1 METVE
6 RAVQTAPQGFRGEAQ
21 ALLRLGAP
29 IMATQACIMGMGFLD
44 TAMAGRYGAVDLA
57 GVTLAG
63 TILWPVFLLMTGVTM
78 AVMPIVS
85 QLVGARRTT
94 ECGEVIR
101 HGVWVA
107 LGGSLVTIVIIRS
120 AGPLF
125 TLMNADPEVVS
136 IATGYLQAASWGM
149 PGAMAYVVLRQSSEG
164 LGQTRPPMI
173 IAVLALALNAPLNYV
188 LIYGALGM
196 PALGGVGCGWATS
209 AVMWFELGLMLL
221 VTRRPYFRATGFLG
235 RAAQPSNEPGLAA
248 SNGPLR
254 PTGLSPRLSPN
265 RLAKAFSVWLEWR
278 WDTTLRILKLGLPI
292 GCTIFLEAAIFAA
305 VSVLIA
311 GHGVTALAGHSIAA
325 NLNWG
330 TYVIPMCLGSAAAI
344 RVGFHVGGGNLVG
357 ARRVSAAAFRLS
369 LAYALVVS
377 VVLIGLRFHLV
388 GIYTT
393 DAEVIAVAANLLIFI
408 AVYQIFDDTNAT
420 MVGALR
426 GYKDTRVPMLISLVG
441 YWIIA
446 LPLGVALAKGW
457 LGLPA
462 VGVYGYWSGLTLGLF
477 LVAACMAV
485 RLRRTSRDLERIDQL
500 ALG

>member
-1 METVE
+1 MESVE
-6 RAVQTAPQGFRGEAQ
+6 KTARSEPKGFRGGAQ

-44 TAMAGRYGAVDLA
+44 TAMAGRYGAVDIA

-63 TILWPVFLLMTGVTM
+63 TILWPVFLFTTGLTM

-85 QLVGARRTT
+85 QLVGARRTA
-94 ECGEVIR
+94 ECGEIIR

-107 LGGSLVTIVIIRS
+107 LCGSLVTIVIIRS

-125 TLMNADPEVVS
+125 TLMNADAEVVRVAS
-136 IATGYLQAASWGM
+136 GYLDAVSWGM

-164 LGQTRPPMI
+164 LGRTRPPMV

-188 LIYGALGM
+188 LIFGAWGM
-196 PALGGVGCGWATS
+196 PAMGGVGCGWATA

-235 RAAQPSNEPGLAA
+235 HDPQAPNELGSAA
-248 SNGPLR
+248 SNGPLGRESLPQGRLPSR
-254 PTGLSPRLSPN
+254 P
-265 RLAKAFSVWLEWR
+265 AQAFSVWLEWR
-278 WDTTLRILKLGLPI
+278 WDTALRIFKLGLPI
-292 GCTIFLEAAIFAA
+292 GLTIFVEMAIFAA
-305 VSVLIA
+305 VSVLVA
-311 GHGVTALAGHSIAA
+311 GHGVIALAGHSIAA

-344 RVGFHVGGGNLVG
+344 RVGFHVGGGNLDG
-357 ARRVSAAAFRLS
+357 ARRVAAAAFKLS

-377 VVLIGLRFHLV
+377 VLLVGLRFHLV

-393 DAEVIAVAANLLIFI
+393 DAEVVAIAANLLIFI

-457 LGLPA
+457 LGLPP

-477 LVAACMAV
+477 LVAACIAV
-485 RLRRTSRDLERIDQL
+485 RLLRTSRNLERIDQL
-500 ALG
+500 ALD

>member
-1 METVE
+1 
-6 RAVQTAPQGFRGEAQ
+6 
-21 ALLRLGAP
+21 
-29 IMATQACIMGMGFLD
+29 MATQACIMGMGFLD

-63 TILWPVFLLMTGVTM
+63 TILWPIFLFMTGVTM

-85 QLVGARRTT
+85 QLVGAQRTG

-107 LGGSLVTIVIIRS
+107 LGGSLVTMVIIRS

-125 TLMNADPEVVS
+125 TLMNADAEVVRV
-136 IATGYLQAASWGM
+136 ATGYLQAASWGM

-164 LGQTRPPMI
+164 LGRTRPPMV

-188 LIYGALGM
+188 LIYGALGL

-235 RAAQPSNEPGLAA
+235 RGAQPPSELGSGAP
-248 SNGPLR
+248 NGQLQRRSVPPDR
-254 PTGLSPRLSPN
+254 PPN
-265 RLAKAFSVWLEWR
+265 QLAKSFGVWLEWR
-278 WDTTLRILKLGLPI
+278 WDAASRILKLGLPI
-292 GCTIFLEAAIFAA
+292 GLTIFLEAAIFAA
-305 VSVLIA
+305 VSVLVA
-311 GHGVTALAGHSIAA
+311 GHGVFALAGHSIAA

-344 RVGFHVGGGNLVG
+344 RVGFHVGGGNLAG
-357 ARRVSAAAFRLS
+357 ARRVAAAAFKLS

-377 VVLIGLRFHLV
+377 VVLVGLRFQLV
-388 GIYTT
+388 GIYTR
-393 DAEVIAVAANLLIFI
+393 DAEVVAVAANLLIFI

-426 GYKDTRVPMLISLVG
+426 GYKDTRVPMLFSLVG
-441 YWIIA
+441 YWFIA
-446 LPLGVALAKGW
+446 LPLGVALARGW

-462 VGVYGYWSGLTLGLF
+462 VGVYGYWSGLTFGLF
-477 LVAACMAV
+477 LVAVCMAG

>member
-1 METVE
+1 
-6 RAVQTAPQGFRGEAQ
+6 
-21 ALLRLGAP
+21 
-29 IMATQACIMGMGFLD
+29 MATQACIMGMGFLD

-63 TILWPVFLLMTGVTM
+63 TILWPIFLFMTGVTM

-85 QLVGARRTT
+85 QLVGAQRTG

-107 LGGSLVTIVIIRS
+107 LGGSLVTMVIIRS

-125 TLMNADPEVVS
+125 TLMNADAEVVRV
-136 IATGYLQAASWGM
+136 ATGYLQAASWGM

-164 LGQTRPPMI
+164 LGRTRPPMV

-188 LIYGALGM
+188 LIYGALGL

-221 VTRRPYFRATGFLG
+221 VTRRPYFRATGFFGRGVQPPSELG
-235 RAAQPSNEPGLAA
+235 SGAP
-248 SNGPLR
+248 NGQLQRGSVPLSR
-254 PTGLSPRLSPN
+254 PPN
-265 RLAKAFSVWLEWR
+265 RLAKAFGVWLEWR
-278 WDTTLRILKLGLPI
+278 WDAASRILKLGLPI
-292 GCTIFLEAAIFAA
+292 GLTIFLEAAIFAA
-305 VSVLIA
+305 VSVLVA
-311 GHGVTALAGHSIAA
+311 GHGVFALAGHSIAA

-344 RVGFHVGGGNLVG
+344 RVGFHVGGGNLAG
-357 ARRVSAAAFRLS
+357 ARRVAAAAFKLS

-377 VVLIGLRFHLV
+377 VVLVGLRFQLV
-388 GIYTT
+388 GIYTK
-393 DAEVIAVAANLLIFI
+393 DAEVVAVAANLLIFI

-426 GYKDTRVPMLISLVG
+426 GYKDTRVPMLFSLVG
-441 YWIIA
+441 YWFIA
-446 LPLGVALAKGW
+446 LPLGVALARGW

-462 VGVYGYWSGLTLGLF
+462 VGVYGYWSGLTFGLF
-477 LVAACMAV
+477 LVAVCMAG

>member
-1 METVE
+1 
-6 RAVQTAPQGFRGEAQ
+6 
-21 ALLRLGAP
+21 
-29 IMATQACIMGMGFLD
+29 MATQACIMGMGFLD

-63 TILWPVFLLMTGVTM
+63 TILWPIFLFMTGVTM

-85 QLVGARRTT
+85 QLVGAQRTG

-107 LGGSLVTIVIIRS
+107 LGGSLVTMVIIRS

-125 TLMNADPEVVS
+125 TLMNADAEVVRV
-136 IATGYLQAASWGM
+136 ATGYLQAASWGM

-164 LGQTRPPMI
+164 LGRTRPPMV

-188 LIYGALGM
+188 LIYGALGL

-221 VTRRPYFRATGFLG
+221 VTRRPYFRATGFFG
-235 RAAQPSNEPGLAA
+235 RGVQPPSEPGSGAP
-248 SNGPLR
+248 NGQLQRGSVSPSR
-254 PTGLSPRLSPN
+254 PPN
-265 RLAKAFSVWLEWR
+265 RLAKAFGVWLEWR
-278 WDTTLRILKLGLPI
+278 WDAASRILKLGLPI
-292 GCTIFLEAAIFAA
+292 GLTIFLEAAIFAA
-305 VSVLIA
+305 VSVLVA
-311 GHGVTALAGHSIAA
+311 GHGVFALAGHSIAA

-344 RVGFHVGGGNLVG
+344 RVGFHVGGGNLAG
-357 ARRVSAAAFRLS
+357 ARRVAAAAFKLS

-377 VVLIGLRFHLV
+377 VVLVGLRFQLV
-388 GIYTT
+388 GIYTK
-393 DAEVIAVAANLLIFI
+393 DAEVVAVAANLLIFI

-426 GYKDTRVPMLISLVG
+426 GYKDTRVPMLFSLVG
-441 YWIIA
+441 YWFIA
-446 LPLGVALAKGW
+446 LPLGVALARGW

-462 VGVYGYWSGLTLGLF
+462 VGVYGYWSGLTFGLF
-477 LVAACMAV
+477 LVAVCMAG
-485 RLRRTSRDLERIDQL
+485 RLLRTSRDLERIDQL

>member
-1 METVE
+1 
-6 RAVQTAPQGFRGEAQ
+6 
-21 ALLRLGAP
+21 
-29 IMATQACIMGMGFLD
+29 MATQACIMGMGFLD

-63 TILWPVFLLMTGVTM
+63 TILWPLFLFMTGLTM
-78 AVMPIVS
+78 ALMPIVS
-85 QLVGARRTT
+85 QLVGAQRTG

-107 LGGSLVTIVIIRS
+107 LGGSLVTMVIIRN

-125 TLMNADPEVVS
+125 TLMNVDAEVVRV
-136 IATGYLQAASWGM
+136 ATGYLQAASWGM
-149 PGAMAYVVLRQSSEG
+149 PGAMAYVALRQSSEG
-164 LGQTRPPMI
+164 LGRTRPPMV

-188 LIYGALGM
+188 LIYGALGL

-235 RAAQPSNEPGLAA
+235 PGAQSPSEPGLAA
-248 SNGPLR
+248 SNGPPKQGGLALGR
-254 PTGLSPRLSPN
+254 PPN
-265 RLAKAFSVWLEWR
+265 RLAKAFGVWLEWR
-278 WDTTLRILKLGLPI
+278 WDTCLRILKLGLPI
-292 GCTIFLEAAIFAA
+292 GLTIFLEAAIFAA
-305 VSVLIA
+305 VSVLVA
-311 GHGVTALAGHSIAA
+311 GHGVAALAGHSIAA

-344 RVGFHVGGGNLVG
+344 RVGFQVGGGNLAG
-357 ARRVSAAAFRLS
+357 ARRVAAAAFKLS
-369 LAYALVVS
+369 LAYALLVS
-377 VVLIGLRFHLV
+377 VVLIGLRFQLA
-388 GIYTT
+388 GIYTR
-393 DAEVIAVAANLLIFI
+393 DAEVAAVAANLLIFI

-441 YWIIA
+441 YWFIA
-446 LPLGVALAKGW
+446 LPLGVALARGW

-462 VGVYGYWSGLTLGLF
+462 VGVYGYWSGLTFGLF
-477 LVAACMAV
+477 LVAVCMAG
-485 RLRRTSRDLERIDQL
+485 RLLRTSRDLARIDQL